1 MSGVEQPNLIKPD
14 VLRELK
20 DCCARHLPALI
31 AQPVTETTLKAAFS
45 LIDGDTLRFE
55 VRGQAGA
62 VFQDLAP
69 AVVSYLIDNTLHV
82 FVGSVTEFTPSTT
95 TGYLTMTLPPFVIQ
109 PDMRR
114 FFRVPLVES
123 GRIHIKMEDQGYGI
137 YEPQLVDLS
146 VGGMLIQF
154 PSDSDP
160 HLDVH
165 AALKV
170 KLELD
175 EQVAN
180 YLAEVRHSRGGK
192 YGLMFVESPDA
203 MDSMR
208 EAESLKEI
216 LAAVGNAWLGKR
228 H

>member
-1 MSGVEQPNLIKPD
+1 MSGVEQSKLVQPD

-31 AQPVTETTLKAAFS
+31 AQPATETTLKAAFS

-62 VFQDLAP
+62 IFQDLAP

-82 FVGSVTEFTPSTT
+82 FVGSVTGFTPSTK

-114 FFRVPLVES
+114 YFRVPLVDS
-123 GRIHIKMEDQGYGI
+123 GSIHLRMEDQGYGI
-137 YEPQLVDLS
+137 YEPQIVDLS

-154 PSDSDP
+154 PSDADP
-160 HLDVH
+160 HLARH
-165 AALKV
+165 SALKV

-175 EQVAN
+175 EQIAN
-180 YLAEVRHSRGGK
+180 YLAEVRHTRGGK

-203 MDSMR
+203 MGSIR

-216 LAAVGNAWLGKR
+216 LTAVGNAWLGKQR
-228 H
+228 

>member
-1 MSGVEQPNLIKPD
+1 MEGVEQPKLVQPD

-31 AQPVTETTLKAAFS
+31 AQPVTETTIKAAFS

-62 VFQDLAP
+62 IFQDLAP

-82 FVGSVTEFTPSTT
+82 FVGSVTGFTPSTT

-114 FFRVPLVES
+114 FFRVPLVDA
-123 GRIHIKMEDQGYGI
+123 GRIQVRMEDQGYGI

-154 PSDSDP
+154 PSDADP
-160 HLDVH
+160 HLDIH
-165 AALKV
+165 SPLKV

-180 YLAEVRHSRGGK
+180 YLAEVRHTRGGK
-192 YGLMFVESPDA
+192 YGLMFIESPDA
-203 MDSMR
+203 MDSIR

-216 LAAVGNAWLGKR
+216 LATVGNAWLGKR
-228 H
+228 Q

>member
-1 MSGVEQPNLIKPD
+1 MEGVEQPKLVQPD

-31 AQPVTETTLKAAFS
+31 AQPATETTIKAAFS
-45 LIDGDTLRFE
+45 LVDGDSLRFE

-62 VFQDLAP
+62 IFQDLAP
-69 AVVSYLIDNTLHV
+69 AVVSYLIDNALHV
-82 FVGSVTEFTPSTT
+82 FVGSVTGFTPSTT

-114 FFRVPLVES
+114 FFRVPLIDA
-123 GRIHIKMEDQGYGI
+123 GCIQIRMEDQGYGI
-137 YEPQLVDLS
+137 YEPELVDLS

-154 PSDSDP
+154 PSGADP

-165 AALKV
+165 SALKV

-175 EQVAN
+175 EQVAH

-192 YGLMFVESPDA
+192 YGLMFIESPDA
-203 MDSMR
+203 MDSIR

-216 LAAVGNAWLGKR
+216 LATIGNAWLGKGR
-228 H
+228 

>member
-1 MSGVEQPNLIKPD
+1 MAEEKESKLVQPD
-14 VLRELK
+14 VIRELK

-31 AQPVTETTLKAAFS
+31 AQPVTETTLTAAFS
-45 LIDGDTLRFE
+45 LLDGDTLRFE

-62 VFQDLAP
+62 IFQDLAP

-82 FVGSVTEFTPSTT
+82 FVGSVTGFTPSTT

-114 FFRVPLVES
+114 FFRVPLVDA
-123 GRIHIKMEDQGYGI
+123 GRVQVRMEDQGYGI

-154 PSDSDP
+154 PSDADP
-160 HLDVH
+160 NLEIHS
-165 AALKV
+165 ALKV
-170 KLELD
+170 HLAFD

-180 YLAEVRHSRGGK
+180 YLAEVRHTHGGK
-192 YGLMFVESPDA
+192 YGLMFVESPDG
-203 MDSMR
+203 MDSLR
-208 EAESLKEI
+208 EADALKEI
-216 LAAVGNAWLGKR
+216 LGAIEKAWLGKG